1 MARVV
6 AALALLASA
15 SAFVP
20 SSPLPACRAPRAA
33 AATAPKMGMLDSMP
47 GALPPLGVWD
57 PCGLSTDIADSQILW
72 YRAAELKHGR
82 VAMLACAG
90 WMVQGSG
97 IAVLPGFLSKADNLK
112 FADLGNKPIDA
123 WDAIPTAGKIQIVLS
138 CGLLEFHSEMVF
150 DDKPHYTKGGPMPG
164 NSNARWPWSGDPLG
178 IMNTLDAEG
187 QLARQNRELQNGRL
201 AMIGTMG
208 FSAASLI
215 PGSVPALK
223 GVGIF
228 A

>member
-90 WMVQGSG
+90 WIVQGSG
-97 IAVLPGFLSKADNLK
+97 NLLPGYLSKADNVK
-112 FADLGNKPIDA
+112 FADLGVKPIDA
-123 WDAIPTAGKIQIVLS
+123 WAAIPDAGKIQIVLS
-138 CGLLEFHSEMVF
+138 IGLLEFHSEMVF

-178 IMNTLDAEG
+178 IMDTLSPED
-187 QLARQNRELQNGRL
+187 QLKRQNRELQNGRL
-201 AMIGTMG
+201 AMIGAMG
-208 FSAASLI
+208 FSSAALI

>member
-138 CGLLEFHSEMVF
+138 CGLLEFHSEMGF

-178 IMNTLDAEG
+178 IMDTLDAEG

-201 AMIGTMG
+201 AMIGAMG
-208 FSAASLI
+208 FSSAALI